1 MNLVF
6 LTSEATHHYYLIN
19 EINRYHPV
27 KKVFYQT
34 IHLKRTGWKNRF
46 KRLAKPEQWRFI
58 VRRALS
64 NILFHADNMAQ
75 GPYERKVFF
84 RGQSPTLDSSI
95 SSEKVYSFNDPEVV
109 EKVKR
114 EMPDLII
121 VFGTD
126 ILKGEI
132 LKIAK
137 LNILNIHREI
147 LPKYRGGGMPFWV
160 FYKNDF
166 ENLGVTVHICA
177 RKLDAGHI
185 VAQKRYQIEK
195 DDLIYTLRHKTTLLA
210 IELLKEVIDK
220 YKNDTVEFTPQQK
233 TKLWTARR
241 LTIVKEF
248 KARKN
253 FERHIK
259 SLEHR
264 NSRIRQGS
272 KAAV

>member
-1 MNLVF
+1 MNIIF

-19 EINRYHPV
+19 EVNKYHPV

-34 IHLKRTGWKNRF
+34 IHLERTGWKNRF
-46 KRLAKPEQWRFI
+46 KRLTQPKQLRFI
-58 VRRALS
+58 VRRAIS
-64 NILFHADNMAQ
+64 NILFHGDNIAQ
-75 GPYERKVFF
+75 KTYERKAFF
-84 RGQSPTLDSSI
+84 NDESPILDSSI
-95 SSEKVYSFNDPEVV
+95 PSEKVYSFNDPETV
-109 EKVKR
+109 ELVKR
-114 EMPDLII
+114 ENPDLIV

-132 LKIAK
+132 LKIAR

-166 ENLGVTVHICA
+166 ENLGVTVHVCA

-185 VAQKRYQIEK
+185 LAQKRYQLRR
-195 DDLIYTLRHKTTLLA
+195 DDRIYTLRHKTTLLA
-210 IELLKEVIDK
+210 IELLKEVIHK
-220 YKNDTVEFTPQQK
+220 YRTDAIEFTPQKK
-233 TKLWTARR
+233 TKLWTAKR

-253 FERHIK
+253 FDRHIK
-259 SLEHR
+259 SI
-264 NSRIRQGS
+264 NQKGNRIHQRS
-272 KAAV
+272 KAPV

>member
-1 MNLVF
+1 VF
-6 LTSEATHHYYLIN
+6 LTSEATHHYFLIN
-19 EINRYHPV
+19 EINKYHPV
-27 KKVFYQT
+27 KKVFHQT
-34 IHLKRTGWKNRF
+34 IHLERTGWKNRF
-46 KRLAKPEQWRFI
+46 KRLAKPKQLRLI
-58 VRRALS
+58 TRRAIS
-64 NILFHADNMAQ
+64 NILFHGDNNAQ
-75 GPYERKVFF
+75 ASYERKAFF
-84 RGQSPTLDSSI
+84 NGRSPALDSSI
-95 SSEKVYSFNDPEVV
+95 PAEKVYSFNDPETVA
-109 EKVKR
+109 KVKR
-114 EMPDLII
+114 ENPDLII
-121 VFGTD
+121 VFGAD
-126 ILKGEI
+126 ILRGEI
-132 LKIAK
+132 LKIAR

-195 DDLIYTLRHKTTLLA
+195 DDRIHTLRHKTTLLA
-210 IELLKEVIDK
+210 IDLLKEVIDK
-220 YKNDTVEFTPQQK
+220 YKTDTVEFTPQKK

-253 FERHIK
+253 FDRHIK
-259 SLEHR
+259 SLEHQ
-264 NSRIRQGS
+264 NNRIRQRS

>member
-1 MNLVF
+1 MNIVF

-19 EINRYHPV
+19 EITKYHPV

-34 IHLKRTGWKNRF
+34 IHLERTGWKNRF
-46 KRLAKPEQWRFI
+46 KRLAQPKQLRFI
-58 VRRALS
+58 ARRVLS

-75 GPYERKVFF
+75 ASYEKMAFF
-84 RGQSPTLDSSI
+84 NGRDPALDSAI
-95 SSEKVYSFNDPEVV
+95 PAEKIYSFNDPEVV

-114 EMPDLII
+114 ENPDLII

-132 LKIAK
+132 LKIAR

-185 VAQKRYQIEK
+185 VAQKRYQLKK
-195 DDLIYTLRHKTTLLA
+195 DDRIYTLRHKTTLLA

-220 YKNDTVEFTPQQK
+220 YKTDTIEFTPQKK
-233 TKLWTARR
+233 TKLWTARK
-241 LTIVKEF
+241 LTLVKEF

-259 SLEHR
+259 SLGHQ
-264 NSRIRQGS
+264 NDRIQRKS